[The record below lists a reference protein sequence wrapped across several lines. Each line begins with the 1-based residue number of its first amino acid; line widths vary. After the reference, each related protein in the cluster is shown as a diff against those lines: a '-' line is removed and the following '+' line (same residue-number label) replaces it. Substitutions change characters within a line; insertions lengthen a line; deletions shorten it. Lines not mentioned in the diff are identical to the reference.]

1 MPPILLLVVAGLAF
15 VLVEMTLTWLLAR
28 RLRNYGIVDI
38 VWSLGFAPLVLL
50 FLAIAARRFYDAKL
64 DAFPEWNV
72 LRACLLSGMVV
83 LWSLRLGWHLFVRV
97 KSHHPVEDVRYA
109 KLRQDWGAG
118 ADRRMYGFF
127 LLQGVLQVLLA
138 LPFAWVCLDASASSG
153 PLGLGITGI
162 AGIALWITG
171 LVGESIADAQLS
183 RFRRN
188 PANRGQVCQE
198 GLWAWSRHPNYFFE
212 WMVWVGYAVF
222 ASGAPWGW
230 TGWLSPLLM
239 LHFLLNVTGIPMT
252 EELSVKSKG
261 EAYRRYQRTT
271 SAFFP
276 WRRKTEPAA
285 G

>member
-1 MPPILLLVVAGLAF
+1 MPPILLLVAAGLVF
-15 VLVEMTLTWLLAR
+15 VILEMTLTWVLAR
-28 RLRNYGIVDI
+28 RLRNYGIVDV

-50 FLAIAARRFYDAKL
+50 FLALAARRFHDAKL

-72 LRACLLSGMVV
+72 PRAVVLSAMVV

-109 KLRQDWGAG
+109 KLRTDWGSG

-127 LLQGVLQVLLA
+127 LLQGALQVLLA
-138 LPFAWVCLDASASSG
+138 LPFAWVALDDSPTSG
-153 PLGLGITGI
+153 PAGLGLTGVI
-162 AGIALWITG
+162 GLILWVGG
-171 LVGESIADAQLS
+171 LAGESIADAQLA
-183 RFRRN
+183 RFRRD
-188 PANRGQVCQE
+188 PANRGRVCQA
-198 GLWAWSRHPNYFFE
+198 GLWAFSRHPNYFFE
-212 WMVWVGYAVF
+212 WLVWVGYAVF

-261 EAYRRYQRTT
+261 DAYRDYQRTT
-271 SAFFP
+271 NAFFP
-276 WRRKTEPAA
+276 GPRRHVP
-285 G
+285 GPS

>member
-1 MPPILLLVVAGLAF
+1 MARAVEAVRRSCETDTWQQVDVGPAGTAWRFGLALALATPGAKV
-15 VLVEMTLTWLLAR
+15 VLEGHARLQERPIEPLVKALRSLGAELEGGVPPHRCTGR
-28 RLRNYGIVDI
+28 RLRG
-38 VWSLGFAPLVLL
+38 GP
-50 FLAIAARRFYDAKL
+50 
-64 DAFPEWNV
+64 
-72 LRACLLSGMVV
+72 CT
-83 LWSLRLGWHLFVRV
+83 
-97 KSHHPVEDVRYA
+97 
-109 KLRQDWGAG
+109 
-118 ADRRMYGFF
+118 
-127 LLQGVLQVLLA
+127 
-138 LPFAWVCLDASASSG
+138 LDASASSG

>member
-1 MPPILLLVVAGLAF
+1 MPPILLLVAAGLAF

-109 KLRQDWGAG
+109 KLRADWGAG
-118 ADRRMYGFF
+118 ADQRMYGFF

-138 LPFAWVCLDASASSG
+138 LPFAWVCLDTSAASG
-153 PLGLGITGI
+153 PLGLGFTGI

-183 RFRRN
+183 RFRGN